1 MRIGI
6 LTKEYAPYIYGG
18 AGVHVQSL
26 VGQFIKKNKVEL
38 RCFGDQKIFKKNLI
52 VNGYSSSSV
61 IKTEIDQFKKIFEA
75 LEISLNM
82 AAKKMNVDIL
92 HCHTWYTAYAGF
104 LMKKLYNLPLVVTMH
119 SIETLRP
126 WKREQL
132 DTGYDVSCWMEKLA
146 VEHAD
151 RVIAVSD
158 DMKINLLRCYNLSP
172 SKVNVIY
179 NGINADVFK
188 KVNSTKILKKYHI
201 PENKPYILF
210 VGRITRQKGLIY
222 LLQAF
227 KNIHKD
233 VHLVI
238 CAGGPDEK
246 IIYKEITQEIKKL
259 KNKGR
264 KIIHIES
271 FLRPYE
277 LKEIYSHAKVFV
289 CPSIYEPFGIIN
301 LEAMACEVPVV
312 ASAVGGIPE
321 VVIPEETGILVGFKS
336 VSEIDHSPR
345 NPANYAYR
353 LAEAINYILKN
364 PNKAK
369 QMGAKGRK
377 VVLKNFTWQA
387 IAQKTLAL
395 YKQTINSY
403 AKKN

>member
-6 LTKEYAPYIYGG
+6 LTKEFAPDIYGG

-26 VGQFIKKNKVEL
+26 VGQFIKKNKVEV
-38 RCFGDQKIFKKNLI
+38 RCFGGQKILKKNLI
-52 VNGYSSSSV
+52 VNGYGSTAIIRSD
-61 IKTEIDQFKKIFEA
+61 IDKYKKIFEA

-82 AAKKMNVDIL
+82 ASKKMNVDIL

-104 LMKKLYNLPLVVTMH
+104 LMRKLYNLPLIVTMH

-126 WKREQL
+126 WKRDQL
-132 DTGYDVSCWMEKLA
+132 GRGYDVSCWMEKLA

-158 DMKINLLRCYNLSP
+158 DMKINLLRCYDLSP
-172 SKVNVIY
+172 AKVDVIY

-188 KVNSTKILKKYHI
+188 KTESTEFLKKYHI
-201 PENKPYILF
+201 PVNKPYILF

-222 LLQAF
+222 LLEAF
-227 KNIHKD
+227 KHINKD

-246 IIYKEITQEIKKL
+246 IIYKEITQAIKRL

-264 KIIHIES
+264 KIIHIEK
-271 FLRPYE
+271 FLKPSE
-277 LKEIYSHAKVFV
+277 LKEIYSHARVFV

-321 VVIPEETGILVGFKS
+321 VVIPEETGILVAFKS

-345 NPANYAYR
+345 NPLNYAYR
-353 LAEAINYILKN
+353 LSEAINFLLKN
-364 PNKAK
+364 HNKAK
-369 QMGAKGRK
+369 QMGQKGRK
-377 VVLKNFTWQA
+377 VVLKNFTWQV
-387 IAQKTLAL
+387 IAQKTLKL
-395 YKQTINSY
+395 YKQTIYSY
-403 AKKN
+403 AKKD